1 MTGGFF
7 MRNKR
12 YMKKGIAALL
22 ATAIMAGLVT
32 GCGSD
37 SGADSKS
44 DASSQQEEGSA
55 AQNGSAA
62 NDGSVAQDSGEESSG
77 GAYADYS
84 NGFPDTVTIQI
95 PVYDRAFEGWNVT
108 DNYYTRWIQ
117 SEFGDKYNIKVEYVA
132 IGRSTEVQDYMQLI
146 AAKNHYAL

>member
-1 MTGGFF
+1 

-95 PVYDRAFEGWNVT
+95 PVYDRAFCSCE
-108 DNYYTRWIQ
+108 
-117 SEFGDKYNIKVEYVA
+117 IK
-132 IGRSTEVQDYMQLI
+132 
-146 AAKNHYAL
+146 K